1 MSASAAHIYMTVR
14 EAITFYVCFSRATSR
29 RHTVVF
35 SNNAVIRRIRG
46 KLYFM
51 LQVSELRAMQL
62 VEAHVRLYVVRH
74 SSMGGD
80 NDPFASAQSSL
91 NGTSGLPPNHLSE
104 EDVLYTQTFAMRL
117 SQPNDDLG
125 SKILLSTPQVIVH
138 EIDMHSPL

>member
-1 MSASAAHIYMTVR
+1 M
-14 EAITFYVCFSRATSR
+14 
-29 RHTVVF
+29 VF
-35 SNNAVIRRIRG
+35 SNNAVIRRIRD

-74 SSMGGD
+74 ESMGGNSGAD
-80 NDPFASAQSSL
+80 SSRGGNGGNGDQSRDSL
-91 NGTSGLPPNHLSE
+91 YPLGEELGSPSSSSSEQHLRLPNE

-125 SKILLSTPQVIVH
+125 SKILLSTPQIIVH
-138 EIDMHSPL
+138 EIDAHSPL